1 MTGKIQKL
9 VIVKIQN
16 SYKQRKDMATN
27 MEKYRLHAGWEF
39 CLDERTQK
47 DETAAPKEGFRSVT
61 LPHDWSTDYPF
72 DQESPTCGS
81 GGYAKAG
88 IGWYQ
93 RTITISEA
101 DIQSRQI
108 ILYFEGVYMKSSVFI
123 NGTYAGGHIYGYTP
137 FELDITALVHNGE
150 NTILVRVDNSMQPGS
165 RWYSGSGITRDVWL
179 EKRHPLHIARYGMSL
194 TTDIEKCCTLAVSD
208 SNSNDLNDPND
219 SADSAGS
226 GKEASLHVSMT
237 IHAPQ
242 EAAKTASSGKLTAE
256 FTLLDASGQTI
267 AAKNIALGTDWT
279 AADGD
284 AAVLTGMDGKV
295 PKDLCQL
302 EMITCMSVADPTL
315 WDHEHPYLYEL
326 VTVLKEND
334 VVIDERTDK
343 VGFRVVAFDAKKGF
357 LINGRREK
365 LNGVC
370 MHHDGGCVGAAVP
383 PQIWRRRLEK
393 LKDMGVNSV
402 RCSHNPPD
410 AALLDLCD
418 ELGFYVMDEAFD
430 EWHVMKAKEI
440 GSNTHESHGY
450 SMYFDKCHEW
460 DLKTMLYRDRNHPG
474 VVLWSIGNE
483 IPEEVVEG
491 GEALAIELSKY
502 CHTIDPTR
510 KVTLAHDQIAA
521 EPYSARQEFMDEI
534 DVVGYNYVGRWRERA
549 ELLYDADRE
558 EHPNRCVIGTE
569 HPSAGYIRSEYNFE
583 VEPGSFW
590 NKPYY
595 TAAVTVGKLL
605 RYTMV
610 HDFVAGDYMWTGI
623 DYLGEANWPQ
633 RSAGCGCLDTC
644 GFEKDA
650 FYFYR
655 SIWNQKEKFAY
666 LCPHWNLKLEKKT
679 VIPIICYTNCEDAEL
694 FVNGHSF
701 GMKTKGFPCYGMTKY
716 YGHFDRWRRPAN
728 TDDLFL
734 SWDVPFEPGKIE
746 VVGYHDGKEVCR
758 YAVETTGDAA
768 KIVLT
773 TDTTTV
779 DADGRSIVQ
788 AEIRIADDKGRLVPD
803 ACPELDFTLK
813 GDGEII
819 GIDNGD
825 PACHEQWKKTK
836 GRHAFN
842 GMAYA
847 VIRAGQT
854 ADELTL
860 TVSGAGKDAVI
871 GSTCV
876 TIRQR

>member
-1 MTGKIQKL
+1 
-9 VIVKIQN
+9 
-16 SYKQRKDMATN
+16 
-27 MEKYRLHAGWEF
+27 MERERLHTGWEF
-39 CLDERTQK
+39 CLDERDKEKQC
-47 DETAAPKEGFRSVT
+47 ETSAPESGFRPVT

-72 DQESPTCGS
+72 DPESATCGS
-81 GGYAKAG
+81 GGYVKAG

-93 RTITISEA
+93 RTITVSEA
-101 DIQSRQI
+101 DQESKQI
-108 ILYFEGVYMKSSVFI
+108 VLYFEGVYMKSSVFV

-137 FELDITALVHNGE
+137 FEVDITKLVHSGE

-179 EKRHPLHIARYGMSL
+179 EKRSVLHIARYGMYL
-194 TTDIEKCCTLAVSD
+194 TTDVSKLLE
-208 SNSNDLNDPND
+208 DLDDVTTETTAP
-219 SADSAGS
+219 
-226 GKEASLHVSMT
+226 KEAVLEIGMTLHALEAVKN
-237 IHAPQ
+237 HAGVLKV
-242 EAAKTASSGKLTAE
+242 EYTLIDADGKIVAKEEKV
-256 FTLLDASGQTI
+256 LDGAWE
-267 AAKNIALGTDWT
+267 K
-279 AADGD
+279 ADGD
-284 AAVLTGMDGKV
+284 AAILSGMDAKA
-295 PKDLCQL
+295 PDDLCQL
-302 EMITCMSVADPTL
+302 TKAVSMPVLDPVL
-315 WDHEHPYLYEL
+315 WDHEHPYLYQL
-326 VTVLKEND
+326 TTVLKED
-334 VVIDERTDK
+334 GVVIDERKDK
-343 VGFRVVAFDAKKGF
+343 VGFRAVTFDAKKGF

-370 MHHDGGCVGAAVP
+370 LHHDGGCVGAAVP
-383 PQIWRRRLEK
+383 PEIWRRRLVK
-393 LKDMGVNSV
+393 LKDMGVNSI

-410 AALLDLCD
+410 PDLLDLCD

-430 EWHVMKAKEI
+430 EWRLMKAKEI

-450 SMYFDKCHEW
+450 SMYFDECHEW

-474 VVLWSIGNE
+474 IVLWSIGNE

-491 GEALAIELSKY
+491 GEALAIELRDY

-510 KVTLAHDQIAA
+510 KITLAHDQIAA
-521 EPYSARQEFMDEI
+521 EPYSARQKFMDQI

-558 EHPNRCVIGTE
+558 EHLDRCVIGTE
-569 HPSAGYIRSEYNFE
+569 NPSAGYIRSEYELE
-583 VEPGSFW
+583 VPAGSFW

-633 RSAGCGCLDTC
+633 RSAGCGCIDTC

-650 FYFYR
+650 FYFYK
-655 SIWNQKEKFAY
+655 SVWNQKEKFAY
-666 LCPHWNLKLEKKT
+666 LCPHWNLKLEKGT
-679 VIPIICYTNCEDAEL
+679 VLPVICYTNCEDAEL

-701 GMKTKGFPCYGMTKY
+701 GMKSKGFPCYGMTER
-716 YGHFDRWRRPAN
+716 YGHFDRYRRPAN

-734 SWDVPFEPGKIE
+734 SWDVPFEPGKLE

-758 YAVETTGDAA
+758 YVVETTGPADSITLA
-768 KIVLT
+768 
-773 TDTTTV
+773 V
-779 DADGRSIVQ
+779 DQLSLRADGRSVAQ
-788 AEIRIADDKGRLVPD
+788 VEIRIVDREGRLVPD
-803 ACPELDFTLK
+803 ACPELDFTLE

-825 PACHEQWKKTK
+825 PACHEQWKEKM

-847 VIRAGQT
+847 IIRAGQT
-854 ADELTL
+854 TGKLKL
-860 TVSGAGKDAVI
+860 TVSGAGKDASLGVKTVVI
-871 GSTCV
+871 E
-876 TIRQR
+876 QK

>member
-1 MTGKIQKL
+1 M
-9 VIVKIQN
+9 V
-16 SYKQRKDMATN
+16 TN
-27 MEKYRLHAGWEF
+27 MEKYRLHTGWEF
-39 CLDERTQK
+39 CLDERIEK
-47 DETAAPKEGFRSVT
+47 DEKAAPKEGFRPVT

-72 DQESPTCGS
+72 DPESPTCGS

-93 RTITISEA
+93 RTITVSG
-101 DIQSRQI
+101 DNLQSQQI
-108 ILYFEGVYMKSSVFI
+108 ILYFEGIYMKSSVFV
-123 NGTYAGGHIYGYTP
+123 NGTYVGGHIYGYTP
-137 FELDITALVHNGE
+137 FELDITALVHSGE
-150 NTILVRVDNSMQPGS
+150 NTILVRVDNAMQPGS

-179 EKRHPLHIARYGMSL
+179 ETRYPIHIARYGMYL
-194 TTDIEKCCTLAVSD
+194 TTDVAKLCNLAVLD
-208 SNSNDLNDPND
+208 SNSTSSND
-219 SADSAGS
+219 STDLDKEATLHISMTLHAPKATA
-226 GKEASLHVSMT
+226 KEAST
-237 IHAPQ
+237 
-242 EAAKTASSGKLTAE
+242 GKLTAE
-256 FTLLDASGQTI
+256 FMLLDAFRQTI
-267 AAKNIALGTDWT
+267 ATKKIALDSDWT

-284 AAVLTGMDGKV
+284 AAILSGIDEKV
-295 PKDLCQL
+295 SVDICQVQAKVD
-302 EMITCMSVADPTL
+302 MPVVGPTL
-315 WDHEHPYLYEL
+315 WDHEHPNLYEL

-334 VVIDERTDK
+334 DVIDERTDK
-343 VGFRVVAFDAKKGF
+343 VGFREITFDAKKGF

-370 MHHDGGCVGAAVP
+370 LHHDGGCVGAAVP
-383 PQIWRRRLEK
+383 PEIWRRRLEK

-410 AALLDLCD
+410 TALLDLCD

-430 EWHVMKAKEI
+430 EWRLMKAKEI

-450 SMYFDKCHEW
+450 SMYFDECHEW
-460 DLKTMLYRDRNHPG
+460 DIKTMLYRDRNHPG
-474 VVLWSIGNE
+474 IVLWSIGNE

-491 GEALAIELSKY
+491 GEALAIELRDY

-510 KVTLAHDQIAA
+510 KITLAHDQIAA
-521 EPYSARQEFMDEI
+521 EPYSARQEFMDQI

-558 EHPNRCVIGTE
+558 EHLDRCVIGTE
-569 HPSAGYIRSEYNFE
+569 NPSAGYIRSEYNFE

-655 SIWNQKEKFAY
+655 SVWNQKEKFAY
-666 LCPHWNLKLEKKT
+666 LCPHWNLKLEKGT
-679 VIPIICYTNCEDAEL
+679 VVPVICYTNCEDAEL

-701 GMKTKGFPCYGMTKY
+701 GMKSKGFPCYGMTER
-716 YGHFDRWRRPAN
+716 YGHFDRWLRPAN

-758 YAVETTGDAA
+758 YAVETTGTATQ
-768 KIVLT
+768 IVLT
-773 TDTTTV
+773 TDKTTV
-779 DADGRSIVQ
+779 DADGRSVVQ
-788 AEIRIADDKGRLVPD
+788 AEIRVVDEKGRLVPD
-803 ACPELDFTLK
+803 ACPELTFILE

-819 GIDNGD
+819 GIDNGN
-825 PACHEQWKKTK
+825 PACHEQWKEMQS
-836 GRHAFN
+836 RHAFN
-842 GMAYA
+842 GMAYV

-854 ADELTL
+854 ADKLTL
-860 TVSGAGKDAVI
+860 TVGGIGTDAAL
-871 GSTCV
+871 GNASV
-876 TIRQR
+876 TIEQR